1 MSCTRTSTHK
11 HTHTHTHTH
20 ANTNAHTRATQLC
33 IAAGVLEEV
42 VFQHTQ
48 QDGGQEAGEKQHSH
62 AGVDDGEPVDL
73 CRRVMQGEDSA
84 NR

>member
-11 HTHTHTHTH
+11 HTHTHTLTH